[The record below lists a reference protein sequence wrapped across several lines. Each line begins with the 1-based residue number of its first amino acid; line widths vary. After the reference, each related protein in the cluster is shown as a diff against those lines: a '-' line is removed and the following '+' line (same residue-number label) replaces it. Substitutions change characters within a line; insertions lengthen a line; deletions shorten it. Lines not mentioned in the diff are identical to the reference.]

1 MNKLHDRI
9 IEGDGSR
16 EAPFVIH
23 TSNYILSAQIQNEI
37 VDRVFGAG
45 AWTPQQRRYSS
56 SKRGERGNEDMCEHL
71 VTVGG
76 RLTSVWFDLYLV
88 TKLVNDPGLN
98 EAKRNLMAS
107 PAGQKVTALVRDALF
122 KPPPATLPPPQPPP
136 KQNTIAKAMFGL
148 FKPKKKKPLEVLFE
162 EKTIYVNADSFNK
175 GNPFSNIVR
184 VIGQNTTVDLTGFTL
199 MQFLAHA
206 MMQGWIGADGLF
218 QRLPNG
224 KTSLKL
230 HEEQAVTSSEALDL
244 VRVLTN
250 SPLGKQ
256 DAENPFLETLTPLVA
271 IAASGGFTM
280 QLI

>member
-37 VDRVFGAG
+37 VNRVLGAG
-45 AWTPQQRRYSS
+45 AWTPQQRRYSPS
-56 SKRGERGNEDMCEHL
+56 TRGESGNQDLCEHL

-88 TKLVNDPGLN
+88 TRLVNDPGLN
-98 EAKRNLMAS
+98 EAKRNLMES

-122 KPPPATLPPPQPPP
+122 KPPPATPPPSPPPP

-148 FKPKKKKPLEVLFE
+148 FKPKKKKPLEVAFD
-162 EKTIYVNADSFNK
+162 EKCIYVNAGSFNK
-175 GNPFSNIVR
+175 GNPFCNIVR
-184 VIGQNTTVDLTGFTL
+184 VVGQNTTVDLIGFTL
-199 MQFLAHA
+199 MQLLAHA

-224 KTSLKL
+224 KTTLKL
-230 HEEQAVTSSEALDL
+230 HEEQAVSSSEAQDL
-244 VRVLTN
+244 VRVITN
-250 SPLGKQ
+250 SPLCKQ
-256 DAENPFLETLTPLVA
+256 EAGNPFLETFTPLVA
-271 IAASGGFTM
+271 IAEAGGFTM
-280 QLI
+280 HLI